1 MLNLIADKKL
11 EIIFMNENTTNT
23 MKKLRVILWMVVVV
37 AIIGVGALFWN
48 QSQSK
53 PSAGFDGPFE
63 LQSSLGGSFSRDDLA
78 DIPSLVLF
86 GFTSCPDVCP
96 ATLAQMITWR
106 DELDV
111 DQNTLRLIFV
121 SIDPDRDNR
130 EIMQEYLARFSTPII
145 GLTGSVDQVETA
157 KLSFG
162 VFAEKII
169 DPDASEEEQA
179 NYDMD
184 HTASV
189 LMFDRKG
196 NFVRTLNFDD
206 DMASIMNKINAL
218 ISN

>member
-1 MLNLIADKKL
+1 
-11 EIIFMNENTTNT
+11 MNNNATKSL
-23 MKKLRVILWMVVVV
+23 MKIRMILWIIVSV
-37 AIIGVGALFWN
+37 AIIGAGALFWY

-53 PSAGFDGPFE
+53 PGAGFDGPFE
-63 LQSSLGGSFSRDDLA
+63 LQSTLGGNFNRDDLTN
-78 DIPSLVLF
+78 IPSLVLF

-111 DQNTLRLIFV
+111 DENTLRLIFV

-130 EIMQEYLARFSTPII
+130 EIMQEYLARFSTPVI
-145 GLTGSVDQVETA
+145 GLTGTVEQVETA

-162 VFAEKII
+162 VFGEKVIN
-169 DPDASEEEQA
+169 PDASEEEKA

-189 LMFDRKG
+189 LMFGRDG
-196 NFVRTLNFDD
+196 FFAGTINFEDD
-206 DMASIMNKINAL
+206 LANIMNKINRL